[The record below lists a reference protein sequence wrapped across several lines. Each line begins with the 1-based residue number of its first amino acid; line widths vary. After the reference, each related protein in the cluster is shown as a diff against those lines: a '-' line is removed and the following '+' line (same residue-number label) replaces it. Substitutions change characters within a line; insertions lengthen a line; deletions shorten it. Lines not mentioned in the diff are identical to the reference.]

1 MNSKLFKERNNA
13 GMAENNQDAGNSQ
26 NGGGAAVYRVAICDD
41 EFITCQEI
49 EKIILENTDMLKA
62 SFEVDIF
69 YTGEALIEHIR
80 CGTSYDFL
88 VLDIEL
94 YRATGIDVGK
104 YLRDENRNF
113 HTQIIYV
120 SSKETYAMKLF
131 SVQPLDFLVKPVQP
145 ETLIRAINRGF
156 EIIGRSEDFFT
167 CKAGKEN
174 ITISCKEILYLSSNK
189 RVISIVCR
197 DETIEYYGKLSDE
210 FKKLPDYFVQ
220 IHNSYIINLNALKK
234 SSNEY
239 AIMNNDEQISISRKY
254 AEAFKDKIFLRWKKI
269 NCEE

>member
-1 MNSKLFKERNNA
+1 MAGINLVARNLK
-13 GMAENNQDAGNSQ
+13 
-26 NGGGAAVYRVAICDD
+26 NGGGTALYRVAICDD
-41 EFITCQEI
+41 EFITCHKI
-49 EKIILENTDMLKA
+49 EKMILENIDILKA
-62 SFEVDIF
+62 KFEVDIF

-80 CGTSYDFL
+80 SGTAYDFL
-88 VLDIEL
+88 ILDIEL
-94 YRATGIDVGK
+94 YKVTGIDVGK
-104 YLRDENRNF
+104 YLRDESRNF

-131 SVQPLDFLVKPVQP
+131 SVQPLDFIVKPVQ
-145 ETLIRAINRGF
+145 TKALIMAINRGF

-174 ITISCKEILYLSSNK
+174 ITISCKVILYLSSNK

-210 FKKLPDYFVQ
+210 LKKLPDYFVQ
-220 IHNSYIINLNALKK
+220 IHNSYIINLNAQKK
-234 SSNEY
+234 SGNEY
-239 AIMNNDEQISISRKY
+239 VIMNNNEKISISRKY
-254 AEAFKDKIFLRWKKI
+254 ADAFKEKLFLRWKKI

>member
-1 MNSKLFKERNNA
+1 MNSKLFKEKNNA
-13 GMAENNQDAGNSQ
+13 GMAENNQDAGNTQ
-26 NGGGAAVYRVAICDD
+26 NEGAAVYRVAICDD
-41 EFITCQEI
+41 EFLTCQEI
-49 EKIILENTDMLKA
+49 ETIILENTDTLKA
-62 SFEVDIF
+62 TFEVDIF

-88 VLDIEL
+88 ILDIEL
-94 YRATGIDVGK
+94 YKATGIDVGK

-131 SVQPLDFLVKPVQP
+131 SVQPLDFIVKPVKP
-145 ETLIRAINRGF
+145 EALIRAINRGF

-167 CKAGKEN
+167 FKSGKEN

-197 DETIEYYGKLSDE
+197 DETIGYYGKLSDQL
-210 FKKLPDYFVQ
+210 KKLPDYFVQ

-234 SSNEY
+234 SSTEY
-239 AIMNNDEQISISRKY
+239 VIMNNDEQISISRKY
-254 AEAFKDKIFLRWKKI
+254 AEAFKDKIFLRWKQI